1 MACLCEGV
9 PNCRCLRRTVEPVR
23 PCIAIRLS
31 RRLAEVVCLA
41 ALRPARLGMPV
52 RLQMRLNSRP
62 KYLRFALFR
71 IRLFRR
77 ICLSSRFRRGIDL
90 GSSIDEPV
98 GLGRRRARH
107 RKRSRGP
114 DGTGRKHPGCRDS
127 SSRNSRS
134 EDFTVCLCIAEWVGR
149 RSSVNRTKVCF
160 IVFVMRLTY
169 VYVGLGD
176 A

>member
-62 KYLRFALFR
+62 KYLRFALSR
-71 IRLFRR
+71 IRPFRR

-90 GSSIDEPV
+90 GSCIDEPV
-98 GLGRRRARH
+98 GLGRLRAPH

-114 DGTGRKHPGCRDS
+114 YSAGREHPGCRDS
-127 SSRNSRS
+127 SSKYSSS

-149 RSSVNRTKVCF
+149 RSSGNRTKVCF
-160 IVFVMRLTY
+160 VVFVMMLTY